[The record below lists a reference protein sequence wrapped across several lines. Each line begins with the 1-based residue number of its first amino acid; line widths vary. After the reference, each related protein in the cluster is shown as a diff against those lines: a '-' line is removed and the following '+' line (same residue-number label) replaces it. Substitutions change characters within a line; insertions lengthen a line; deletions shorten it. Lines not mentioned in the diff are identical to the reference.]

1 MSFQMKKAF
10 CLVRKSSPPVV
21 DVWYG
26 PGLPRNGHEVLLFE
40 SAEWQRFEARRIGYE
55 RESKRDPI
63 KLGIAFALDS
73 FLPPNRAHDIL
84 LRHATLD
91 DLDALAPLFDAYRR
105 FYEQPGDVALA
116 SEYLHARMERG
127 ESTILVAEADGEL
140 LGFCQ
145 LYPSWC
151 SVAAARI
158 FVLYDLFV
166 DEGVRRA
173 GVGRAL
179 MLAAQDFGRRAGAV
193 RLDLSTART
202 NARAQAL
209 YESLG
214 WRRDQ
219 EFCEYGLTL

>member
-1 MSFQMKKAF
+1 MSIFTT
-10 CLVRKSSPPVV
+10 
-21 DVWYG
+21 
-26 PGLPRNGHEVLLFE
+26 
-40 SAEWQRFEARRIGYE
+40 
-55 RESKRDPI
+55 
-63 KLGIAFALDS
+63 
-73 FLPPNRAHDIL
+73 
-84 LRHATLD
+84 RHATLD

-116 SEYLHARMERG
+116 SAYLHARMERG
-127 ESTILVAEADGEL
+127 ESAILVAEGDGTL

-145 LYPSWC
+145 LYPGWC

-166 DEGVRRA
+166 DAGVRRA

-179 MLAAQDFGRRAGAV
+179 MLAAQAFGREAGAV
-193 RLDLSTART
+193 RLDLSTARS

-214 WRRDQ
+214 WQRDDV
-219 EFCEYGLTL
+219 YLTYNLSLADN

>member
-1 MSFQMKKAF
+1 MSTFTT
-10 CLVRKSSPPVV
+10 
-21 DVWYG
+21 
-26 PGLPRNGHEVLLFE
+26 
-40 SAEWQRFEARRIGYE
+40 
-55 RESKRDPI
+55 
-63 KLGIAFALDS
+63 
-73 FLPPNRAHDIL
+73 
-84 LRHATLD
+84 RHATLD

-105 FYEQPGDVALA
+105 FYAQPGDVALA
-116 SEYLHARMERG
+116 SAYLHARMERG
-127 ESTILVAEADGEL
+127 ESAILVAEGDGTL

-145 LYPSWC
+145 LYPGWC

-179 MLAAQDFGRRAGAV
+179 MRAAQAFGREAGAV

-214 WRRDQ
+214 WVRDDV
-219 EFCEYGLTL
+219 YLVYSLALADH

>member
-1 MSFQMKKAF
+1 MS
-10 CLVRKSSPPVV
+10 
-21 DVWYG
+21 
-26 PGLPRNGHEVLLFE
+26 
-40 SAEWQRFEARRIGYE
+40 
-55 RESKRDPI
+55 
-63 KLGIAFALDS
+63 AL
-73 FLPPNRAHDIL
+73 AI
-84 LRHATLD
+84 RHASLD

-116 SEYLHARMERG
+116 SAFLHDRLERG
-127 ESTILVAEADGEL
+127 ESTILVAEADGQL

-145 LYPSWC
+145 LYPTWC

-166 DEGVRRA
+166 DADARRG

-179 MLAAQDFGRRAGAV
+179 MLAAQRFGREAGAV

-202 NARAQAL
+202 NAKAQAL

-214 WRRDQ
+214 WQRDDVY
-219 EFCEYGLTL
+219 FVYNLALDDGGH

>member
-1 MSFQMKKAF
+1 MTAPT
-10 CLVRKSSPPVV
+10 LRPAGV
-21 DVWYG
+21 DDV
-26 PGLPRNGHEVLLFE
+26 
-40 SAEWQRFEARRIGYE
+40 
-55 RESKRDPI
+55 D
-63 KLGIAFALDS
+63 
-73 FLPPNRAHDIL
+73 
-84 LRHATLD
+84 T
-91 DLDALAPLFDAYRR
+91 LAPLFDAYRR
-105 FYEQPGDVALA
+105 FYEQPGDIALA
-116 SEYLHARMERG
+116 SAFLQERLERG
-127 ESTILVAEADGEL
+127 ESVIFVAEAEGQL

-173 GVGRAL
+173 GVGREL
-179 MLAAQDFGRRAGAV
+179 MLAAQSFGRAAGAA

-214 WRRDQ
+214 WRRD
-219 EFCEYGLTL
+219 EVFLTYSLPLDPA

>member
-1 MSFQMKKAF
+1 MTSAPT
-10 CLVRKSSPPVV
+10 VR
-21 DVWYG
+21 
-26 PGLPRNGHEVLLFE
+26 R
-40 SAEWQRFEARRIGYE
+40 ARR
-55 RESKRDPI
+55 
-63 KLGIAFALDS
+63 
-73 FLPPNRAHDIL
+73 
-84 LRHATLD
+84 D

-105 FYEQPGDVALA
+105 FYEQPGDIALA
-116 SEYLHARMERG
+116 SAFLDERLERG
-127 ESTILVAEADGEL
+127 DSVIFVAEAEQQL

-166 DEGVRRA
+166 DDGVRQA
-173 GVGRAL
+173 GVGRQL
-179 MLAAQDFGRRAGAV
+179 MLAAQAFGRAAGAA

-214 WRRDQ
+214 WRRDDV
-219 EFCEYGLTL
+219 FLTYSLSLEPA

>member
-1 MSFQMKKAF
+1 MTA
-10 CLVRKSSPPVV
+10 P
-21 DVWYG
+21 
-26 PGLPRNGHEVLLFE
+26 H
-40 SAEWQRFEARRIGYE
+40 I
-55 RESKRDPI
+55 
-63 KLGIAFALDS
+63 
-73 FLPPNRAHDIL
+73 
-84 LRHATLD
+84 RHATPD
-91 DLDALAPLFDAYRR
+91 DLDGLAPLFDAYRR

-116 SEYLHARMERG
+116 SEYLHERMERR
-127 ESTILVAEADGEL
+127 ESAILVAEADGQL

-145 LYPSWC
+145 LYPTWC

-166 DEGVRRA
+166 DADVRRS

-179 MLAAQDFGRRAGAV
+179 MLAAQDFGRQAGAV

-214 WRRDQ
+214 WRRDDVYLVYNLSL
-219 EFCEYGLTL
+219 EHD

>member
-1 MSFQMKKAF
+1 MTT
-10 CLVRKSSPPVV
+10 
-21 DVWYG
+21 
-26 PGLPRNGHEVLLFE
+26 
-40 SAEWQRFEARRIGYE
+40 
-55 RESKRDPI
+55 
-63 KLGIAFALDS
+63 AL
-73 FLPPNRAHDIL
+73 AT
-84 LRHATLD
+84 RHATPD

-105 FYEQPGDVALA
+105 FYEQPGDIALA
-116 SEYLHARMERG
+116 SDYLNDRLERG
-127 ESTILVAEADGEL
+127 ESVIFVAEADRQL

-179 MLAAQDFGRRAGAV
+179 MLAAQDFGRQAGAV

-214 WRRDQ
+214 WQRDDV
-219 EFCEYGLTL
+219 YLVYNLPLAND